1 MHFLKQIGTEKIGE
15 NAVPNVPEI
24 RSLTELLDLVE

>member
-15 NAVPNVPEI
+15 NAVPNVPEKTDYCYVF
-24 RSLTELLDLVE
+24 LT